1 MSGKLNCSALGCVH
15 NMSGLCS
22 ANSISVEGAHAHTSG
37 TTECNTFASKGFM
50 NAVTSVTNMNVPGE
64 IRQFVNRDDVVMS
77 PTIKCEAVNCTYN
90 DHKLCAANNVVIHGP
105 GASSSDQTQC
115 ETFVE

>member
-1 MSGKLNCSALGCVH
+1 MSGKLNCSANGCVH

-22 ANSISVEGAHAHTSG
+22 ANYIFVQGNQAHTSKS
-37 TTECNTFASKGFM
+37 TECKTFAEKGFV
-50 NAVTSVTNMNVPGE
+50 NAFANVANSNIPGE

-77 PTIKCEAVNCTYN
+77 PSIKCEAINCT
-90 DHKLCAANNVVIHGP
+90 HNVDQICGASNVAIHGP
-105 GASSSDQTQC
+105 GATSSDGTQC